1 MTSQSLAT
9 ASYGRPSPAAHQTL
23 VDLHLANNG
32 TYIRYIDDNE
42 RDGYSL
48 EQIMALSLLIGH
60 LRGEDTGGLV
70 AACQKVLTSGGYRK
84 SKYALMANNNILLRA
99 TYLLVHSTPRHAKER
114 LV

>member
-1 MTSQSLAT
+1 
-9 ASYGRPSPAAHQTL
+9 
-23 VDLHLANNG
+23 
-32 TYIRYIDDNE
+32 

-84 SKYALMANNNILLRA
+84 SKYTLMANNNILLRA
-99 TYLLVHSTPRHAKER
+99 TYLLVRSAPHYAKEQ